1 LLAGLRKKT
10 LNRFSQIRCLGGT
23 WATEETVR
31 FWW

>member
-1 LLAGLRKKT
+1 MQKL
-10 LNRFSQIRCLGGT
+10 LNRLKFGGKVDT

>member
-1 LLAGLRKKT
+1 MQDYAKT
-10 LNRFSQIRCLGGT
+10 IYSTDCHKIRQNVGT